1 MDGKGESLCTDGNSF
16 PGLHS
21 HHVCSGKPPDKAVA
35 FLMAKKTTHT
45 NQENSALPS
54 FNFDLKFWSY
64 GIVTLEA

>member
-21 HHVCSGKPPDKAVA
+21 HHVCSGKPPDKVVA

-45 NQENSALPS
+45 NQENSALLS
-54 FNFDLKFWSY
+54 FSFDLKF
-64 GIVTLEA
+64 

>member
-21 HHVCSGKPPDKAVA
+21 IGGKPPDKAVA

-45 NQENSALPS
+45 NQENSALLS
-54 FNFDLKFWSY
+54 LNFDLKF
-64 GIVTLEA
+64 

>member
-21 HHVCSGKPPDKAVA
+21 HHLCNGKPPDKAVA

-45 NQENSALPS
+45 NQENSALLS
-54 FNFDLKFWSY
+54 FNFDLKF
-64 GIVTLEA
+64 

>member
-21 HHVCSGKPPDKAVA
+21 HHVCSGKPPDKVVA

-45 NQENSALPS
+45 NQENSALLS
-54 FNFDLKFWSY
+54 FNFDLKF
-64 GIVTLEA
+64 

>member
-21 HHVCSGKPPDKAVA
+21 HHVCSGKPRDKVVA

-45 NQENSALPS
+45 NQENSALLS
-54 FNFDLKFWSY
+54 FNFDLKF
-64 GIVTLEA
+64 

>member
-21 HHVCSGKPPDKAVA
+21 HHVCSGKPPDKVVA

-45 NQENSALPS
+45 NQENSALLS
-54 FNFDLKFWSY
+54 FNFDLK
-64 GIVTLEA
+64 L

>member
-21 HHVCSGKPPDKAVA
+21 HHVCSGKPPDKTVA

-45 NQENSALPS
+45 NQENSALLS
-54 FNFDLKFWSY
+54 FNFDLKF
-64 GIVTLEA
+64 

>member
-21 HHVCSGKPPDKAVA
+21 HHVCSGKPPDKVVA

-45 NQENSALPS
+45 NQENRALLS
-54 FNFDLKFWSY
+54 FSFDLKF
-64 GIVTLEA
+64 